1 MPFNFF
7 SLSAFSLWILFFSWI
22 FLSLMITLPNCGWY
36 YVCNK
41 SPRQIL
47 SNLKNSSLSLS
58 SNSVVMYFIVFSIR
72 GMITEWN
79 TIIMVLKLE
88 HIPCMLQVLDN
99 AAYAVILYYMTLTYT
114 IQIQCTCTLISNLSM
129 HSWIACGIIITLFF
143 GSVLIVQ
150 MFWHYYFWHQDSTS
164 HLLYVHVRCLEIE
177 IW

>member
-88 HIPCMLQVLDN
+88 HIPCMLQVFDN
-99 AAYAVILYYMTLTYT
+99 AAYAVILYLLHDPYLHYTNTMYMYIDFKFEHAQL
-114 IQIQCTCTLISNLSM
+114 NSM
-129 HSWIACGIIITLFF
+129 WYNYHFIF
-143 GSVLIVQ
+143 GSVLIMQ
-150 MFWHYYFWHQDSTS
+150 MLWHHYFWHQDSTS
-164 HLLYVHVRCLEIE
+164 HLLYVRCLEIE